1 MKTSD
6 LHKWVNNDDHLCGC
20 PPWQRVREDRC
31 WLCRW
36 LDLDVNKRRV
46 LNSAHIAAQQFL
58 LVLLR
63 SAVVAC
69 EACFHV
75 LDGVQRVPNKTR
87 SAEIAHR
94 VVQPLLVQLKNK
106 VKNLMEESIFG
117 GFGAHRKF
125 HFRRGLLQK
134 VNRKNHGKTSVREDI
149 TMSRKY
155 STSFHNNNF

>member
-1 MKTSD
+1 MIRLTEGLGLMKTSD

-36 LDLDVNKRRV
+36 LDLDVNKSRV
-46 LNSAHIAAQQFL
+46 LSAAHIAAQQLL
-58 LVLLR
+58 LVLPW

-94 VVQPLLVQLKNK
+94 VVQPLLGQLKNK

-125 HFRRGLLQK
+125 HFC
-134 VNRKNHGKTSVREDI
+134 
-149 TMSRKY
+149 
-155 STSFHNNNF
+155 